1 MTRVREQLEAGAD
14 HVLVHP
20 LVPDLPSAVDQL
32 ERLAPAL
39 LELNA
44 GSAVGQG

>member
-1 MTRVREQLEAGAD
+1 VARVRQRLEAGAD

-20 LVPDLPSAVDQL
+20 LAPDLPSAVDQL

-39 LELNA
+39 LEVNRSRALA
-44 GSAVGQG
+44 